1 MAKTKKQ
8 KSTLTMGKINKVQKS
23 YSEQYLFTYSD
34 EETININTTF
44 RPSLV
49 EELLEEYG
57 TLINLYEEENEDE
70 NELSDKFKL
79 RFLYFL
85 IMKHFT
91 DLGKDVSDEPSLM
104 LKQFND
110 MVDSIY
116 LSELIN
122 EGFPKDEVEKVFDK
136 CTEVTATYSYLGN
149 LSNKLSEKFE
159 DLDIK
164 NKDILANI
172 GK

>member
-1 MAKTKKQ
+1 MAKQKKQ
-8 KSTLTMGKINKVQKS
+8 KSTLTVGKVSKLQNK
-23 YSEQYLFTYSD
+23 YSEQELFTYSD
-34 EETININTTF
+34 GETINVNTTF

-57 TLINLYEEENEDE
+57 TLINLYEEESVDE
-70 NELSDKFKL
+70 LEDKFKL

-85 IMKHFT
+85 ILKYFT
-91 DLGKDVSDEPSLM
+91 DLGKDVSDEPPLL

-110 MVDSIY
+110 FVDSIY
-116 LSELIN
+116 LTELIN
-122 EGFPKDEVEKVFDK
+122 EGFPKDEVEKVMDK
-136 CTEVTATYSYLGN
+136 ATEVTATYNYLGT
-149 LSNKLSEKFE
+149 LSSKLTEKFE

-164 NKDILANI
+164 NKDILTDL